1 MQKFLASWK
10 NSKFLTHLLII
21 TGAFIM
27 IYPLLWLVSASFKPN
42 TEIFRNSSLIPE
54 TFTLENYRYGWQGLS
69 GVTFGHFFLN
79 TFMLVAACIVG
90 NIISCSM
97 AAYAFARLEFAL
109 RRVWF
114 AIMLVTMML
123 PFHVTIIPQYI
134 MFNQLD
140 MINTYWPLILPKYI
154 AAEGFF
160 VFLMVQFIRSIPRE
174 LDEAVKIDGGGPFK
188 LYGYLII
195 PLALPAIITTTIF
208 TFIWTW
214 NDFFSQMLYISELKL
229 YTVSLGLRMFLDAMG
244 QNHWGAMFAMS
255 TLSLIPLFVI
265 FVFFQRYLIEGI
277 TTGSLKG

>member
-1 MQKFLASWK
+1 MQSILASWK
-10 NSKFLTHLLII
+10 NSKWPTHLLII
-21 TGAFIM
+21 AGAFIM
-27 IYPLLWLVSASFKPN
+27 IYPLFWMISASFKPN
-42 TEIFRNSSLIPE
+42 TEIFRNTSLIPE
-54 TFTLENYRYGWQGLS
+54 TFTLENYRYGWKGLS

-90 NIISCSM
+90 NIFSCSM

-114 AIMLVTMML
+114 ALMLVTMML

-140 MINTYWPLILPKYI
+140 MINTYWPLILPKYF

-174 LDEAVKIDGGGPFK
+174 LDEAVKIDGGGPFM
-188 LYGYLII
+188 LYGYLIM

-214 NDFFSQMLYISELKL
+214 NDFFAQMLYISELKL

-244 QNHWGAMFAMS
+244 QNQWGAMFAMS

-277 TTGSLKG
+277 ATGSLKG